1 VALDTKNQKSIYFC
15 NIFSYIYRQPGIAG
29 VDIVQIANSSMLLS
43 VYSVDSVYWRLEFE
57 IQIVAHNHVY
67 I

>member
-1 VALDTKNQKSIYFC
+1 M
-15 NIFSYIYRQPGIAG
+15 FSYIYRQPGIAG

-43 VYSVDSVYWRLEFE
+43 VYIVDSVDSVYWRLEFE
-57 IQIVAHNHVY
+57 IQIVAHIHVY

>member
-1 VALDTKNQKSIYFC
+1 M
-15 NIFSYIYRQPGIAG
+15 FSYIYRQPGLAG

-43 VYSVDSVYWRLEFE
+43 VHSVDSVYSRLEFE
-57 IQIVAHNHVY
+57 IHIVAHNYVY